1 MLTLHFQ
8 HIHLIIHLFLAEML
22 QAHPAAGSNQ
32 CLKLQG
38 RSFGW
43 LVSVA
48 GRWVGKENHKKILV
62 WITSLGFKFKF
73 WIS

>member
-8 HIHLIIHLFLAEML
+8 HIHLIIRLFLAEML

-38 RSFGW
+38 KSFGW
-43 LVSVA
+43 LVSLV
-48 GRWVGKENHKKILV
+48 GGWVRKTMKNLGLDTQS
-62 WITSLGFKFKF
+62 WI
-73 WIS
+73 